1 MISVEWRIYH
11 YLSDFMQNTHYRR
24 LGGEAAV
31 RQLVD
36 RFYELM
42 DSRDDCRELRQLH
55 SADLTQARDKLFMFL
70 SGWLGGPSLYIEQ
83 YGHPRLRQRHMPF
96 AIGEIERDQWMSCID
111 QAMSEQQLEP
121 ALHKELYA
129 AFYKTADF
137 MRNQ

>member
-1 MISVEWRIYH
+1 
-11 YLSDFMQNTHYRR
+11 MQNTHYQQ
-24 LGGEAAV
+24 LGGEAMV

-70 SGWLGGPSLYIEQ
+70 SGWLGGPSLYIEK

-96 AIGEIERDQWMSCID
+96 AIGETERDQWMQCID
-111 QAMSEQQLEP
+111 QAMSELQIEPDLRQQ
-121 ALHKELYA
+121 LYA